1 MNVLELFEAIK
12 VFVFDIDGVL
22 TDGMLHVQED
32 GELLRRMNIK
42 DGYALQLAIKKGYKV
57 WVISGGK
64 TLAVRN
70 RLDKL
75 GVTEVHV
82 AIEDKLGLLRSLMA
96 AGGHRAEEL
105 LYMGDDM
112 PDKASMLLC
121 GLRAC
126 PADAVSD
133 IKQIAH
139 YISPLKG
146 GAGCVRDV
154 IEKVMKINGHWE

>member
-126 PADAVSD
+126 PADAVGD